1 MLHVKTRLPMLLALA
16 STALLILPSLAQ
28 SSPVVQS
35 NTPAALVYD
44 QASPSVVAISAVID
58 LSGAHSNIPNFPT
71 DPNSPNIPRENVA
84 GGSGF
89 VIDTQGHIVTNAHV
103 VEDATRL
110 EVNFLDG
117 TLTRATMVGLDLN
130 SDLAVIKVDLPA
142 EKLVPLAW
150 GDSAALDI
158 GQEVYAIGSPFGQ
171 RWTLTQGIISALERT
186 IGGLTQFSIGGVIQT
201 DAAINPGNSGGPLL
215 NEAGQVIGINSQIR
229 SESGSNSGVGFAI
242 PSNLARRVASE
253 LIASGQVR
261 YSYLGISGGD
271 VDLAIIEQFGLPN
284 NTRGVVVNNVV
295 SPGPAASAGLRSADL
310 LTERDGQQIPTQVDI
325 ITAINGQPLR
335 GMNDLISYLAQNTQ
349 PGDSARL
356 SVLRNGSETLELTVT
371 LGERPRN

>member
-1 MLHVKTRLPMLLALA
+1 MLRVKSYPILLLIAVVAALLAWP
-16 STALLILPSLAQ
+16 TLAQ
-28 SSPVVQS
+28 QGAVQS

-44 QASPSVVAISAVID
+44 QVSPSVVAISAIVD
-58 LSGAHSNIPNFPT
+58 LSAAQGNVPNFPNI
-71 DPNSPNIPRENVA
+71 PNSPNIPRQNVA

-103 VEDATRL
+103 VENATRI

-117 TLTRATMVGLDLN
+117 TLVRATLVGLDLN
-130 SDLAVIKVDLPA
+130 SDLAVIKVNLPA
-142 EKLVPLAW
+142 EQLKPAVW
-150 GDSAALDI
+150 GDSNALDI

-171 RWTLTQGIISALERT
+171 RWTLTRGIISALDRT

-215 NEAGQVIGINSQIR
+215 NEDGEVIGINSQIR

-242 PSNLARRVASE
+242 PSNLARRVANE
-253 LIASGQVR
+253 LIQTGQAR

-271 VDLAIIEQFGLPN
+271 VTLPIIEQFNLPN
-284 NTRGVVVNNVV
+284 NTRGVVVNDIVNG
-295 SPGPAASAGLRSADL
+295 SPSANAGLRRADL
-310 LTERDGQQIPTQVDI
+310 LTQRDGQQIPTQVDI

-335 GMNDLISYLAQNTQ
+335 GMNDLISYLAQQTQ
-349 PGDSARL
+349 PGDTVTL
-356 SVLRNGSETLELTVT
+356 SVLRNGRERLEVTVT

>member
-1 MLHVKTRLPMLLALA
+1 MLRVKSYPILLLAA
-16 STALLILPSLAQ
+16 VIALLAWPALGQQVVA
-28 SSPVVQS
+28 VQS

-44 QASPSVVAISAVID
+44 QVSPSVVAISAIKQ
-58 LSGAHSNIPNFPT
+58 LSAPRNIPN
-71 DPNSPNIPRENVA
+71 SPQIPRENVA

-103 VEDATRL
+103 VEDATRI

-117 TLTRATMVGLDLN
+117 TLVRATLVGLDLN
-130 SDLAVIKVDLPA
+130 SDVAVIKVNLPA
-142 EKLVPLAW
+142 QQLKPAVW
-150 GDSAALDI
+150 GDSNALDI

-171 RWTLTQGIISALERT
+171 RWTLTRGIISALDRT

-215 NEAGQVIGINSQIR
+215 NEAGEVIGINSQIR

-242 PSNLARRVASE
+242 PSNLARRVAAE
-253 LIASGQVR
+253 LIETGRAR

-271 VDLAIIEQFGLPN
+271 VTLPIIEQFNLPN
-284 NTRGVVVNNVV
+284 NTRGVVVNEVFK
-295 SPGPAASAGLRSADL
+295 PGPAADSGLRRADL
-310 LTERDGQQIPTQVDI
+310 LTQRDGQQVPTQVDI

-335 GMNDLISYLAQNTQ
+335 GMNDLISYLAQQTK
-349 PGDSARL
+349 PGDRVTL
-356 SVLRNGSETLELTVT
+356 SVLRNGRERLDVIVT

>member
-1 MLHVKTRLPMLLALA
+1 
-16 STALLILPSLAQ
+16 
-28 SSPVVQS
+28 VQS

-44 QASPSVVAISAVID
+44 QASPSVVAISAIRE
-58 LSGAHSNIPNFPT
+58 LSAAPQRNIPNI
-71 DPNSPNIPRENVA
+71 PNIPRESVA

-89 VIDTQGHIVTNAHV
+89 VIDVQGHIVTNAHV
-103 VEDATRL
+103 VEDAARI

-117 TLTRATMVGLDLN
+117 TLTRARLVGIDLN

-142 EKLVPLAW
+142 EELVPLPW

-171 RWTLTQGIISALERT
+171 RWTLTRGIISALDRT

-215 NEAGQVIGINSQIR
+215 NDAGQVIGINSQIR

-253 LIASGQVR
+253 LIETGQVR

-271 VDLAIIEQFGLPN
+271 VTLAIIEQFSLPN
-284 NTRGVVVNNVV
+284 NMRGVVVNEVV
-295 SPGPAASAGLRSADL
+295 TPGPAASAGLRNADL
-310 LTERDGQQIPTQVDI
+310 LTRRDGQQVPTQVDI

-349 PGDSARL
+349 PGDTVTL
-356 SVLRNGSETLELTVT
+356 NVLRNGRETLDVSVT